1 MDILQAIAALKDT
14 VNDRLLAHRNG
25 SLGSIITIF
34 AGVPRKRPLPVV
46 QMENGA
52 LGIFP
57 VKRGSQLGENLIEW
71 PHMGE
76 MDLGAWFHAVFGHWQ
91 NWLSGSGIGGVV
103 TIAVGVLSSL
113 KLWTM
118 PRKWYAITFIGFF
131 FIGANYMAWHDA
143 YSSMKGR
150 ESDLRQSRVELD
162 TEKQTS
168 QSLRSQLTEL
178 KETKIEF
185 HEPPDSLRRRINK
198 LVAEVE
204 VLIRHAV
211 CGVDLEWRLAMQDG
225 R

>member
-1 MDILQAIAALKDT
+1 M
-14 VNDRLLAHRNG
+14 NDRLLAHRNG

-46 QMENGA
+46 QMESGA

-91 NWLSGSGIGGVV
+91 NWLSGSGIGGVI

-150 ESDLRQSRVELD
+150 ESDLRQSRVELW
-162 TEKQTS
+162 S
-168 QSLRSQLTEL
+168 GSR
-178 KETKIEF
+178 
-185 HEPPDSLRRRINK
+185 
-198 LVAEVE
+198 VAA
-204 VLIRHAV
+204 RHA
-211 CGVDLEWRLAMQDG
+211 GRALAASPIARSRAPALKYVKG
-225 R
+225 SLPLTP